1 MPLLII
7 GKVYANW
14 CGYCRELKPE
24 WAKLKKMAKAKFV
37 EFEASQTKKKSQF
50 EHARDIKIEAAGYP
64 TIFKITPDNQV
75 HYYNGPRTAHD
86 IHSWTGSPAVTSTRR
101 RRDVYKS
108 RKTRN
113 HRRRYPHA

>member
-14 CGYCRELKPE
+14 CGYCQQLKPE
-24 WAKLKKMAKAKFV
+24 WAKLKKIAKAKFV
-37 EFEASQTKKKSQF
+37 EFEASQPQKKSRF
-50 EHARDIKIEAAGYP
+50 EQARNIKIEAAGYP
-64 TIFKITPDNQV
+64 TIFKITHDNQV

-86 IHSWTGSPAVTSTRR
+86 IHRWSGSPSTRKR
-101 RRDVYKS
+101 RYVYKS